1 MYLAGEE
8 VFAATPKAQRATKAI
23 AHIRAMRDELYQ
35 RCKLPRTLT
44 ETGKVRED
52 QLRQV
57 AELTVND
64 GAIIFNPK
72 EASVEDAL
80 AVLKRA
86 WV

>member
-1 MYLAGEE
+1 M
-8 VFAATPKAQRATKAI
+8 
-23 AHIRAMRDELYQ
+23 Q

-72 EASVEDAL
+72 EANVEDAL

-86 WV
+86 WI